1 MTDVLRIL
9 IAPLVWLAA
18 FSAVYGLH
26 GLICGHGI
34 DGAVLGALSLPRVL
48 MVGAYVLSIVV
59 LAVLLL
65 GLYAPRFASPSPF
78 VRAVSR
84 TTGWVGLVATVW
96 SLFPAVATTSCL

>member
-1 MTDVLRIL
+1 MMDVLRIL

-34 DGAVLGALSLPRVL
+34 EGTVLGIVSLPRVL
-48 MVGAYVLSIVV
+48 MVGAYLASIGV
-59 LAVLLL
+59 LAVLLW

-78 VRAVSR
+78 VRFVSH
-84 TTGWVGLVATVW
+84 TTGWVGLVAAVW
-96 SLFPAVATTSCL
+96 SLFPALVTTYCV